1 VYPVPVISTVRVAFP
16 ITGVAQTVNDAVSRL
31 ERDLGVGGVGLT
43 IIFCLV
49 LAALVVLLLAFNG
62 HAKKKALRLAHAGRY
77 VANDP
82 MARSFH
88 LQRAVKVDDIPDPV
102 THGPARNASNPRF
115 RPDISLPSVPDPT
128 FPTLD
133 EVRNAAI
140 NASGS
145 PVDVLTV
152 DPKEMPKDPL
162 VDSTR
167 PRPVFGTDWDP
178 SVGIAVAP
186 IAGWYRDPDSTEGGL
201 RYWDG
206 NAWTHRRPA

>member
-1 VYPVPVISTVRVAFP
+1 MI
-16 ITGVAQTVNDAVSRL
+16 GVAQTVDDVVTRL
-31 ERDLGVGGVGLT
+31 ERDFGVGGVGLT
-43 IIFCLV
+43 IIFCLI

-62 HAKKKALRLAHAGRY
+62 HAKKKSLRVAHAGRY
-77 VANDP
+77 IANDP
-82 MARSFH
+82 MARSFR
-88 LQRAVKVDDIPDPV
+88 LQRPVKVDDVPDPM

-115 RPDISLPSVPDPT
+115 RPDVSLPSVPDPT

-133 EVRNAAI
+133 EVRSTALNMA
-140 NASGS
+140 GS

-152 DPKEMPKDPL
+152 EPREIPSDPFVDP
-162 VDSTR
+162 TR

-186 IAGWYRDPDSTEGGL
+186 IAGWYQDPDSTDGGL